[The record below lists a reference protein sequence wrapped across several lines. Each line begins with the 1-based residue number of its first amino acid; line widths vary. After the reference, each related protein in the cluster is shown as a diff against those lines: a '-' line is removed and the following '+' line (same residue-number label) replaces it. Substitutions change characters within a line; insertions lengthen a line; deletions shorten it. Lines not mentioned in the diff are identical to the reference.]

1 MTFRDLA
8 IGSFYTPEDSRL
20 ESFYVPALKQA
31 VRYDRVTGY
40 YRSSSLVVAA
50 AGVSRFVANGGMMR
64 IIAGA
69 ELAEEDVRAI
79 ADGEALTAILVRR
92 LLLDPIEGADIVA
105 KRRLET
111 LAYLARSGRLELR
124 IGVPLDKAGRPLP
137 AAKTNAYFHAKF
149 GILEDAAGNRMAFIG
164 SDNESATGWRDN
176 YEAFTVAKS
185 WLPEVWKEL
194 GAPVVDRFDALWNDR
209 PDEGW
214 KVVDLPEAVRDQ
226 LISIAPPE
234 PPPHVD
240 PEEGAT
246 KIHPS
251 VVPQDP
257 RLQFLA
263 VAPRLHGGTEV
274 GFATAGVSAWPH
286 QLATARRVVETYPR
300 SYLLADEVG
309 LGKTIEIGLVLRE
322 LLASGKASRALL
334 LVPASVMKQWQEELS
349 EKLALRIPRLDRG
362 GFFDVDDNPVPAP
375 AGNPWRAFPVLLA
388 SSHLARRKSRR
399 DEVLAAGP
407 WDFVVVDEAHH
418 AGRIGTKSNGTP
430 GQLLRL
436 LLDMREAHSFRA
448 LYLASATPMQMHA
461 HEAWDL
467 LALLGLPGLWGK
479 SSDPFVRYYTEFRE
493 PYPERSWDFLRR
505 MSADHFSDPAV
516 QPAEEVDRQVK
527 KNLGLAGSWFVTN
540 FAAQGLTPESAQV
553 LGSESRLWLDEWL
566 RTNTPTRERVFRTTR
581 DLLRHYVEEGV
592 LPRSTVIPRRRVEDR
607 FIKMR
612 PDEAALYDRIER
624 YISRYYNAY
633 MTGDKAQ
640 KALSFIMT
648 VYRRRLTSSFLAIEL
663 SLKRRLAA
671 LMGKARAI
679 DLLTPDDLSALEA
692 HIALDLDLL
701 EGQALDFTQEVG
713 ELQDFVAD
721 LEKRPP
727 QESKMERLRDELM
740 EAFHAKHDTVVV
752 FTQYTDTLAY
762 LRDQLLPTFQDR
774 LICYSGQGGERWD
787 PIAKSSVAVSKKDV
801 KDLFRAGEEVKILL
815 GTDALSEGLNLQ
827 TSGKLINYD
836 MPWNFMR
843 VEQRIGRLDRIGGKK
858 WVDISN
864 YFYEGTVEEQIYRG
878 IGEDVDWFEDV
889 VGPAQPVLNEIEH
902 VIEDVAMSEPG
913 EARRGDAQ
921 KRIAAIR
928 AAIETAK
935 AQAVTLQDFSRD
947 PQGPPPHREPAITLA
962 DMEETLTTSEQTRD
976 RLRPCDQMP
985 GAYWLDLPT
994 RTVAVTFDRVVL
1006 DANSPDVR
1014 LLTYLTDE
1022 LDELLRVARVEVPSL
1037 VNGELPAGPIGAV
1050 ESPRGLGASSAFP
1063 A

>member
-8 IGSFYTPEDSRL
+8 IRSFYTPEDNRL

-50 AGVSRFVANGGMMR
+50 AGVSRFVANGGKMR

-69 ELAEEDVRAI
+69 ELDEADVRAI
-79 ADGEALTAILVRR
+79 SEGEPLTDVLVRR
-92 LLLDPIEGADIVA
+92 LLLDPVEGADIVT

-111 LAYLARSGRLELR
+111 LAFLARSGRLELR
-124 IGVPLDKAGRPLP
+124 IGVPLDSSGKPLP
-137 AAKTNAYFHAKF
+137 AAKANAYFHAKF
-149 GILEDAAGNRMAFIG
+149 GILEDAAGNRMAFMG
-164 SDNESATGWRDN
+164 SDNESASGWRDN

-185 WLPEVWKEL
+185 WLPEVWNEL
-194 GAPVVDRFDALWNDR
+194 GEPVVDRFEALWNGHADK
-209 PDEGW
+209 GW
-214 KVVDLPEAVRDQ
+214 KVVDLPEAVKAH
-226 LISIAPPE
+226 LLALAPPE
-234 PPPHVD
+234 PPPPVD
-240 PEEGAT
+240 PVEGTTNVHVIAA
-246 KIHPS
+246 
-251 VVPQDP
+251 PQDP
-257 RLQFLA
+257 RLQFLV

-309 LGKTIEIGLVLRE
+309 LGKTIEVGLILRE
-322 LLASGKASRALL
+322 LLASAKASRALI

-349 EKLALRIPRLDRG
+349 EKFALRIPRLDRG

-375 AGNPWRAFPVLLA
+375 GGNPWRAFPVLLA

-418 AGRIGTKSNGTP
+418 AGRLGTKPTGTP

-436 LLDMREAHSFRA
+436 LLDMREANSFRA

-467 LALLGLPGLWGK
+467 LSLLGLPGLWGK
-479 SSDPFVRYYTEFRE
+479 SSDPFVRYYTELRE
-493 PYPERSWDFLRR
+493 PYSNRSWDFLRK
-505 MSADHFSDPAV
+505 MAADHFSDPAV
-516 QPAEEVDRQVK
+516 RPAEEVDVQVK
-527 KNLGLAGSWFVTN
+527 KNLGLAGSWFVIN
-540 FAAQGLTPESAQV
+540 FAAQGLTPESARE
-553 LGSESRLWLDEWL
+553 LSPDARLWLDEWL
-566 RTNTPTRERVFRTTR
+566 RSNTPTRERVFRTTR
-581 DLLRHYVEEGV
+581 DLLRHYVDEGV
-592 LPRSTVIPRRRVEDR
+592 LPRSTVIPRRRVDDR
-607 FIKMR
+607 FIAMR
-612 PDEAALYDRIER
+612 PDEAALYERIER

-640 KALSFIMT
+640 KALGFIMT

-663 SLKRRLAA
+663 SLKRRLSA
-671 LMGKARAI
+671 LINKAHAI
-679 DLLTPDDLSALEA
+679 ELLTPDDLSALEE
-692 HIALDLDLL
+692 HITLDLDVL
-701 EGQALDFTQEVG
+701 EGQALDFANEVG
-713 ELQDFVAD
+713 ELRDFVAE

-740 EAFHAKHDTVVV
+740 EAFHGKHDTAVV
-752 FTQYTDTLAY
+752 FTQYADTLAY

-787 PIAKSSVAVSKKDV
+787 PVSKTWAAVSKKDV

-815 GTDALSEGLNLQ
+815 RTDAMSEGLNLQ

-878 IGEDVDWFEDV
+878 IGEDFDWFEDV

-902 VIEDVAMSEPG
+902 AIEDVAMSEPG
-913 EARRGDAQ
+913 ESRRGDAQ
-921 KRIAAIR
+921 KRIAEIR

-935 AQAVTLQDFSRD
+935 AQAVTLHDFSRD

-962 DMEETLTTSEQTRD
+962 DMSDILTTSHGTRD
-976 RLRPCDQMP
+976 RLRPNEAVP
-985 GAYWLDLPT
+985 GTYWLDLPSGT
-994 RTVAVTFDRVVL
+994 SLVTFDRAVL
-1006 DANSPDVR
+1006 DANSPETR
-1014 LLTYLTDE
+1014 LLTYLAPEFDE
-1022 LDELLRVARVEVPSL
+1022 LMVAAHVVAPELVD
-1037 VNGELPAGPIGAV
+1037 GELAPGPL
-1050 ESPRGLGASSAFP
+1050 S
-1063 A
+1063 